1 MSRANRK
8 LKSVNLT
15 GNAHP
20 APVVPRRQQDPP
32 ERNGDYILSVISVP
46 AIRTERSAGR
56 LSEETDEG
64 WHNESEDRGDD
75 AGAAQASRA
84 MFFYDS
90 CRKSDEAKDVLTM

>member
-1 MSRANRK
+1 
-8 LKSVNLT
+8 
-15 GNAHP
+15 
-20 APVVPRRQQDPP
+20 
-32 ERNGDYILSVISVP
+32 VP

-84 MFFYDS
+84 MFYYDS